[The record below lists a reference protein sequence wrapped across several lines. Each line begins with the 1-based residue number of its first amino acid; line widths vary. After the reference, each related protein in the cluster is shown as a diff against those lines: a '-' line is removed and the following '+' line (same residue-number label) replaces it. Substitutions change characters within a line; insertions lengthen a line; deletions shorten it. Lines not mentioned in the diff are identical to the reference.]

1 MSFARTVKKELVSIP
16 VNRDEMLAE
25 LSAFL
30 DMAVDIIIRDRKR
43 VLTFKTNNP
52 ATAQRFIKLIKTLYQ
67 ADVNLITK
75 KEVSL
80 SQKDSIIIEVI
91 SEVDKIINEHD
102 LLGDTIAASELITQ
116 EPSAKKA
123 YIRSAFLV
131 SGSINHPKTAEYH
144 MEIYSED
151 ADHIV
156 FIQSLINYFGLNA
169 KITKRRKGY
178 IAYLKEAAAIS
189 DFIQLMGAINA
200 VFQFEDVRIKR
211 DFNNSINRVIN
222 CEIANQQKTIEA
234 SAEQIKDIEFILSR
248 LSKNFIDDKMQE
260 TIDLRLKYPDA
271 SLRELT
277 ERYAEMYGKKITR
290 SGLNHRIKKI
300 RETVLELKEGKHD

>member
-52 ATAQRFIKLIKTLYQ
+52 AIAQRFIKLIKTLYQ

-156 FIQSLINYFGLNA
+156 FIQSLINYFVLNA

-178 IAYLKEAAAIS
+178 IAYLIEAAAIS

-234 SAEQIKDIEFILSR
+234 SEEQIKDIEFILSR

-277 ERYAEMYGKKITR
+277 ERYEEMYGKKITR

-300 RETVLELKEGKHD
+300 RETVLELKEGKT